1 MDTSNP
7 AGLPSGW
14 LGFSLLCVSLVRMAA
29 GFAEGKSGDHARIAK
44 RRFGSKKPKLP
55 PGKPV
60 GFFGS
65 AIEAVVIREE
75 SRRISVY

>member
-1 MDTSNP
+1 
-7 AGLPSGW
+7 
-14 LGFSLLCVSLVRMAA
+14 MAA